1 EEHAATGRAARRH
14 GVNLDLDMVTA
25 PTPAHRD
32 PGIPVPDGDAAGERW
47 RVLVVEDDDGDALF
61 VRELLSMAM
70 PDAEVERVETLAEAR
85 RRVQGAACV
94 VLDVGLPD
102 ADGTAGVEQLTTD
115 APETAVVVLTGAASE
130 RLGIAA
136 VTAGAQ
142 DYLVK
147 GRVDEH
153 LLARSI
159 RYA

>member
-1 EEHAATGRAARRH
+1 
-14 GVNLDLDMVTA
+14 
-25 PTPAHRD
+25 
-32 PGIPVPDGDAAGERW
+32 AGERW

-159 RYA
+159 RYAVERQRAARLSRHMVVSERQRAENIRMERALTPPPLVR